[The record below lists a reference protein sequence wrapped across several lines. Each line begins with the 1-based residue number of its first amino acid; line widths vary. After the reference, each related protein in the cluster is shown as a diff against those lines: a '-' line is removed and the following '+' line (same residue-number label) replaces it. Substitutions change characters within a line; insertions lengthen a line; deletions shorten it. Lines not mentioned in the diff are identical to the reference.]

1 MKYPKL
7 FLAAGALL
15 ALASCGGS
23 QPESGTKVDYSKFV
37 EEAEKIEEH
46 QYKTA
51 AVKATGYATT
61 LGQKFDFNYDLHFEY
76 QSDTE
81 TGTSGFVC
89 TDDIDETDTLKVST
103 VGQITVDLQGNVDVF
118 VTSATDEQKKNFDF
132 YINPFRVA
140 GSISIEGEIPTGGT
154 VKNNVTQD
162 ITFDKY
168 GYVIKV
174 DRNVVNEISI
184 DGETTSSTSVIKF
197 TVTYAD

>member
-1 MKYPKL
+1 MKYSKL

-23 QPESGTKVDYSKFV
+23 QPESGTKVDFSKFA

-51 AVKATGYATT
+51 AIKATGYATT
-61 LGQKFDFNYDLHFEY
+61 QGQKFDFDYDLHFEY
-76 QSDTE
+76 KSDTE

-89 TDDIDETDTLKVST
+89 TDDIDETDELKVST
-103 VGQITVDLQGNVDVF
+103 VGQITADLQGNVDVF
-118 VTSATDEQKKNFDF
+118 IQQATDEQKKNFDF

-140 GSISIEGEIPTGGT
+140 GSVSIEGESPMGGT
-154 VKNNVTQD
+154 MKNNVTQD

-168 GYVIKV
+168 GYVSKV
-174 DRNVVNEISI
+174 DRNVVNEISVG
-184 DGETTSSTSVIKF
+184 GETTSSTSVIKY

>member
-1 MKYPKL
+1 MKYSKL

-23 QPESGTKVDYSKFV
+23 QPESGTKVDFSKFV

-61 LGQKFDFNYDLHFEY
+61 LGQRRDFNYDLHFEY

-89 TDDIDETDTLKVST
+89 TDDIDETDLLKVST
-103 VGQITVDLQGNVDVF
+103 VSQITVDLQGNVEVF

-140 GSISIEGEIPTGGT
+140 GFVSIESENPTGGT
-154 VKNNVTQD
+154 MKNNVTQD

-184 DGETTSSTSVIKF
+184 DGETTSSTSVIKY
-197 TVTYAD
+197 TVSYSD

>member
-23 QPESGTKVDYSKFV
+23 QSESGTKVDYSKFV

-51 AVKATGYATT
+51 VVKATGYVTT
-61 LGQKFDFNYDLHFEY
+61 LGQKRDFNYDLHFEY
-76 QSDTE
+76 KSDTE
-81 TGTSGFVC
+81 TGINGFVC
-89 TDDIDETDTLKVST
+89 SDDIDETDELKVST
-103 VGQITVDLQGNVDVF
+103 VGQITVDLQGNVEVF

-140 GSISIEGEIPTGGT
+140 GSISIESEIPTGGT
-154 VKNNVTQD
+154 MKNNITQD

-168 GYVIKV
+168 GYTYKV
-174 DRNVVNEISI
+174 DRNVVNEMSI
-184 DGETTSSTSVIKF
+184 DGETISSTSVIKY

>member
-1 MKYPKL
+1 MKYSKL
-7 FLAAGALL
+7 LLAAGALL

-23 QPESGTKVDYSKFV
+23 QPESGTKVDFSKFA

-51 AVKATGYATT
+51 AVKATGYATR
-61 LGQKFDFNYDLHFEY
+61 LGQRFDYNYDLHFEY
-76 QSDTE
+76 KSDTE

-89 TDDIDETDTLKVST
+89 TDEIDETDELKVST

-118 VTSATDEQKKNFDF
+118 VTSATDEQKKNFDY

-140 GSISIEGEIPTGGT
+140 GFISIEGEIPTGGT
-154 VKNNVTQD
+154 MKNNVTQD
-162 ITFDKY
+162 LTFDKY
-168 GYVIKV
+168 GYVNKV

-184 DGETTSSTSVIKF
+184 DGETTSSTSVIKY